1 MEVQLY
7 TPQEG
12 QISEREESV
21 CARENRGHRV
31 GNIYGL
37 FNMIARE

>member
-12 QISEREESV
+12 QISERERSVRV
-21 CARENRGHRV
+21 CAKKG
-31 GNIYGL
+31 GANIYVL

>member
-12 QISEREESV
+12 QISEREECV
-21 CARENRGHRV
+21 CVREKRGRKYICFV
-31 GNIYGL
+31 
-37 FNMIARE
+37 